1 MVQFKGLILLIV
13 VIINLNSFT
22 TCVVNEKKSILKNE
36 EINNKTSDTLFLS
49 SVDYKII
56 LFNDTIL
63 DVGITNIKTI
73 SLIKKVKYSIIQIQ
87 FLQDNLIAKGN
98 DLFNSFV
105 PENCNYFYPL
115 DNGYILFINN
125 RITFR
130 KIL

>member
-63 DVGITNIKTI
+63 DVEITNIKKI
-73 SLIKKVKYSIIQIQ
+73 SLIKKVKYSIIQIE

-98 DLFNSFV
+98 DLFNSSV